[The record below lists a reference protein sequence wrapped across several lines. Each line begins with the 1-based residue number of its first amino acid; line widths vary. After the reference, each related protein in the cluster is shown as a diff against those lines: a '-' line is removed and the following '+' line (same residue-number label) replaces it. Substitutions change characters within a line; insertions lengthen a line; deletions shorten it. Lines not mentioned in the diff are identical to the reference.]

1 MNSRRTSRRA
11 DGFSL
16 VEVMVAVVIICVGLL
31 GIAKMQAL
39 SLSSTSTSRQRALAA
54 MQAASIASAMHSN
67 REYWAGDFQLTGVN
81 PSFSLAGTG
90 TVTSTTDAAT
100 ATQAQNWLTA
110 NNMTFCLGAVGTTA
124 KCDDKQLA
132 AFDLAR
138 WWRNGVVPILP
149 GATATIACN
158 SPPVGQSRADL
169 VHGGDRLERARRRAQ
184 HPVRT
189 GRSDVRDPDLH
200 AVRGALMDR
209 YTRMRS
215 APRQGGFTLV
225 ELMVTVAIALFLL
238 AGLVTIVQNIRGSYF
253 NQQQLVQLQDEQR
266 FALTVLTDAVQAAGY
281 IPNPTGNTTRQ
292 AFPNAGPFAAGWVF
306 AGTHAAGVPDTLSHP
321 LSERPERHRQ
331 PHRRGRAVRRDRH
344 FEHAPAGLDPD
355 VQRRSGAGAAVL
367 GQRRAAR

>member
-1 MNSRRTSRRA
+1 MNPRRTSRRA

-81 PSFSLAGTG
+81 PSFSLSGTG

-158 SPPVGQSRADL
+158 SPPVGNPAPISCT
-169 VHGGDRLERARRRAQ
+169 VVIGWNERA
-184 HPVRT
+184 V
-189 GRSDVRDPDLH
+189 
-200 AVRGALMDR
+200 ALN
-209 YTRMRS
+209 TQS
-215 APRQGGFTLV
+215 A
-225 ELMVTVAIALFLL
+225 L
-238 AGLVTIVQNIRGSYF
+238 AGQTF
-253 NQQQLVQLQDEQR
+253 E
-266 FALTVLTDAVQAAGY
+266 T
-281 IPNPTGNTTRQ
+281 PTY
-292 AFPNAGPFAAGWVF
+292 
-306 AGTHAAGVPDTLSHP
+306 TLYVEP
-321 LSERPERHRQ
+321 
-331 PHRRGRAVRRDRH
+331 
-344 FEHAPAGLDPD
+344 
-355 VQRRSGAGAAVL
+355 
-367 GQRRAAR
+367 